1 MNGAVG
7 QLFLPDLVDV
17 QGLAEVKGISEMKL
31 LDVRRQLLKLLD
43 MPLLQEPRSGI
54 GNLAQWQHLGRAREI
69 HSAEHQNQ

>member
-1 MNGAVG
+1 
-7 QLFLPDLVDV
+7 
-17 QGLAEVKGISEMKL
+17 
-31 LDVRRQLLKLLD
+31 LLKLLD